1 MTSKE
6 QKNSLTLL
14 RNDCALGEGDMP
26 IIAREDLPELSGVLS
41 FHEIRQGDPKAK
53 DESLLIHFFKD
64 DYLFNK
70 LYEKPDT
77 KHSMDKIKQLAQYS
91 AVCSPDFSLYPEMPL
106 PVQEFQI
113 FKNRWCGAHWQ
124 SLGLHVFPTVT
135 WGDEKSYSFCFS
147 GIEKNST
154 VVVSTVGCRTS
165 PNEFLRGYNRMLEVV
180 HPETIICYGTPFCD
194 MEGNIISF
202 PYATFRKE
210 ASA

>member
-6 QKNSLTLL
+6 QKNSLKLL
-14 RNDCALGEGDMP
+14 RNNCPIGEVDMP
-26 IIAREDLPELSGVLS
+26 IISRENLPELSGVLS
-41 FHEIRQGDPKAK
+41 FHEISEGDPKAK
-53 DESLLIHFFKD
+53 EESLLIHFFKD
-64 DYLFNK
+64 DYVFDK
-70 LYEKPDT
+70 LYEKFDT
-77 KHSMDKIKQLAQYS
+77 KHSMDKVKQLAQYT

-106 PVQEFQI
+106 PVQEFQV

-124 SLGLHVFPTVT
+124 TLGLHVFPTVT
-135 WGDEKSYSFCFS
+135 WGDERSYSFCFA
-147 GIEKNST
+147 GIEKHST

-165 PNEFLRGYNRMLEVV
+165 PNEFLRGYNRMLEVI
-180 HPETIICYGTPFCD
+180 HPENIICYGTPFSD